1 MACFMLI
8 TIQPK
13 PVPVRKSKV
22 KNGEILVLPNPHL
35 LNSAHRGDPM
45 EISFG
50 VILSILLVIIIALS
64 AFMLYREFSQV
75 HSRVDKLESNSAEKS
90 LAIQALEER
99 MKKLEQANRKRM
111 PWEALEKLLNA
122 RAAINVAK
130 EEHQINVGIL
140 ENAESWIEQVMATG
154 TKREDKEK

>member
-22 KNGEILVLPNPHL
+22 KNGEILVLLNPHL
-35 LNSAHRGDPM
+35 LNSAHRGGARM
-45 EISFG
+45 EVV
-50 VILSILLVIIIALS
+50 VIILLVIIIALS

-75 HSRVDKLESNSAEKS
+75 HSRVDKLESKSAEKS

-122 RAAINVAK
+122 RAAINIAK

-154 TKREDKEK
+154 TKREEK